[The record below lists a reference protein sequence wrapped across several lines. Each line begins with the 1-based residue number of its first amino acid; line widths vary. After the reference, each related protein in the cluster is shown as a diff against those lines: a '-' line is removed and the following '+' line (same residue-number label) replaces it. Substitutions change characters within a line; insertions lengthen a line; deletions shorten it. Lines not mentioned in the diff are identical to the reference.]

1 MTGHAAMGSWQ
12 LDCGVLVLLPTAN
25 GHIGRFIDQL
35 ELGRIA
41 GHLAAV
47 LARRVHIQL
56 LQLHVA
62 DELIAMRRA
71 VGNGDTFDGKPI
83 CCRRR

>member
-1 MTGHAAMGSWQ
+1 MAKRERERGRGI
-12 LDCGVLVLLPTAN
+12 PTAH
-25 GHIGRFIDQL
+25 GHIGRLIDQL
-35 ELGRIA
+35 ELRRIA

-47 LARRVHIQL
+47 LAGRVHIEL

-71 VGNGDTFDGKPI
+71 VGDGDTFDGKPI
-83 CCRRR
+83 CCRRC